1 MSIRF
6 HRTALV
12 EPAKADEAVAFAAA
26 VSAYATA
33 NFGQVTSWGLQM
45 GGTCGTLHWFTDFA
59 DMTEFEVT
67 SGRSARRRGLPHH
80 DGQVRGPLRDRI
92 RAGHAHPHGVAG
104 PAGIAGLT
112 ALWGDRVANPRVLRG

>member
-33 NFGQVTSWGLQM
+33 NFGQVTSWGLQV
-45 GGTCGTLHWFTDFA
+45 GGTYGTLHWFTDFA

-67 SGRSARRRGLPHH
+67 SGRTLTDEGYRALMAKSADLFVTGSVQDTLIHM
-80 DGQVRGPLRDRI
+80 V
-92 RAGHAHPHGVAG
+92 
-104 PAGIAGLT
+104 
-112 ALWGDRVANPRVLRG
+112 